1 MCYAYDEHKQ
11 SKHRKLTTPVQY
23 SFEEGNPVGIN
34 IVDMNDT
41 EVYSINVLLRLLKCQ
56 IELMLVEH
64 KHVSP
69 KLFSSGPYGVWY
81 HTMEL

>member
-1 MCYAYDEHKQ
+1 MMSTNKANTGSSPLQCNTHLKHK
-11 SKHRKLTTPVQY
+11 
-23 SFEEGNPVGIN
+23 EGNPVGIN

-81 HTMEL
+81 HTIEL